1 MLETCLIYPAAVGKG
16 VREQD
21 DAFLFSAYKYVKIIG
36 FSVGLAYFVLGYI
49 FIIDSKTF
57 CELNCEL
64 YEISIIFLVL
74 FPTR

>member
-16 VREQD
+16 AREQD

-36 FSVGLAYFVLGYI
+36 FLVGMTFYLLYYI
-49 FIIDSKTF
+49 FIITSKTF

-64 YEISIIFLVL
+64 YEISIVFLVL
-74 FPTR
+74 FLTR

>member
-36 FSVGLAYFVLGYI
+36 FRLAWHIMYYI
-49 FIIDSKTF
+49 IY
-57 CELNCEL
+57 LL
-64 YEISIIFLVL
+64 
-74 FPTR
+74 